1 MVNLEPCMA
10 WWIGGMSEWR
20 GLEVSPPYAES
31 MNNEG
36 KSALSLSVF
45 WEAVSIIL
53 RKLKSLFPYQ
63 K

>member
-36 KSALSLSVF
+36 KSAVSLSLSF
-45 WEAVSIIL
+45 GKQSQSFYAN
-53 RKLKSLFPYQ
+53 
-63 K
+63 